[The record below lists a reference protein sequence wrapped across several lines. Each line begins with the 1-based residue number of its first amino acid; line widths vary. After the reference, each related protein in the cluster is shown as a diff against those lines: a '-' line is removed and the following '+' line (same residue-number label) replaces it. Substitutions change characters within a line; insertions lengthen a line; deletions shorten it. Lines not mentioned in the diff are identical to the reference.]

1 MKKKM
6 TVMAVAAGMAI
17 GAFAATTADYVQ
29 DGLLVHLDGIDN
41 ENTGTHN
48 ASATRWKAIKGST
61 YVNLQSDASWVD
73 GKYLDTTPAQH
84 VLTGMPAYKR
94 AELGLIQVPEGRK
107 LFPNMSVYENLQV
120 GSYLKGPRAARK
132 ESMEF
137 CFELFPKM
145 YERRHQLAGS
155 LSGGERQ
162 MCAMC
167 RALMQKPKL
176 LMLDEP
182 SLGLAPVV
190 VQSVFESI
198 VRINKMGMTI
208 LLVEQNVHSS
218 LAIADKGFVIETGQN
233 TISGPAAELRGN
245 EELQRAYLGI

>member
-1 MKKKM
+1 MLQLNDLY
-6 TVMAVAAGMAI
+6 VNYGSFEALRGVSLEVQEGEIVVLLGSNGAGK
-17 GAFAATTADYVQ
+17 TTTINTTS
-29 DGLLVHLDGIDN
+29 GLL
-41 ENTGTHN
+41 TPK
-48 ASATRWKAIKGST
+48 SGSVIFNGEDIT
-61 YVNLQSDASWVD
+61 A
-73 GKYLDTTPAQH
+73 
-84 VLTGMPAYKR
+84 MPAYKR

-107 LFPNMSVYENLQV
+107 LFPDMSVYENLQV
-120 GSYLKGPRAARK
+120 GSYLKGPRAQRK
-132 ESMEF
+132 ETMEF

-233 TISGPAAELRGN
+233 TISGTAAELRGN
-245 EELQRAYLGI
+245 EDLQRAYLGI

>member
-1 MKKKM
+1 MLQLN
-6 TVMAVAAGMAI
+6 
-17 GAFAATTADYVQ
+17 D
-29 DGLLVHLDGIDN
+29 L
-41 ENTGTHN
+41 
-48 ASATRWKAIKGST
+48 
-61 YVNLQSDASWVD
+61 YVNYGNFEALRGITLEVKEGEIVVLLGSNGA
-73 GKYLDTTPAQH
+73 GKTTTINTTSGLITPKSGS
-84 VLTGMPAYKR
+84 VVFKGEDITKMPAFKR
-94 AELGLIQVPEGRK
+94 AEQGLVQVPEGRK
-107 LFPNMSVYENLQV
+107 LFAEMTVYENLMV
-120 GSYLKGPRAARK
+120 GSYSKKGPRAARK
-132 ESMEF
+132 ESLEL

-145 YERRHQLAGS
+145 YERKDQLAGS

-167 RALMQKPKL
+167 RALMQKPTL

-198 VRINKMGMTI
+198 LRINKMGVTI

-218 LAIADKGFVIETGQN
+218 LAIADKGFVIENGQN
-233 TISGPAAELRGN
+233 TISGTAAELRGN

>member
-1 MKKKM
+1 MLQLNDLY
-6 TVMAVAAGMAI
+6 VNYGSFEALRGVSLEVQEGEIVVLLGSNGAGK
-17 GAFAATTADYVQ
+17 TTTINTTS
-29 DGLLVHLDGIDN
+29 GLLMPK
-41 ENTGTHN
+41 
-48 ASATRWKAIKGST
+48 SGSVVFNGEDIT
-61 YVNLQSDASWVD
+61 A
-73 GKYLDTTPAQH
+73 
-84 VLTGMPAYKR
+84 MPAYKR

-120 GSYLKGPRAARK
+120 GSYLKGPRAQRK
-132 ESMEF
+132 ETMEF

-198 VRINKMGMTI
+198 VRINKMGVTI

-233 TISGPAAELRGN
+233 TISGTAAELRGN
-245 EELQRAYLGI
+245 EDLQRAYLGI

>member
-1 MKKKM
+1 MLQLN
-6 TVMAVAAGMAI
+6 
-17 GAFAATTADYVQ
+17 D
-29 DGLLVHLDGIDN
+29 L
-41 ENTGTHN
+41 
-48 ASATRWKAIKGST
+48 
-61 YVNLQSDASWVD
+61 YVNYGNFEALRGVTLEVKEGEIVVLLGSNGA
-73 GKYLDTTPAQH
+73 GKTTTINTTSGLITPKSGS
-84 VLTGMPAYKR
+84 VVFKGEDITKMPAFKR
-94 AELGLIQVPEGRK
+94 AEQGLVQVPEGRK
-107 LFPNMSVYENLQV
+107 LFAEMTVYENLMV
-120 GSYLKGPRAARK
+120 GSYSKKGPRAARK
-132 ESMEF
+132 ESLEL

-145 YERRHQLAGS
+145 YERKDQLAGS

-167 RALMQKPKL
+167 RALMQKPTL

-198 VRINKMGMTI
+198 LRINKMGVTI

-218 LAIADKGFVIETGQN
+218 LAIADKGFVIENGQN
-233 TISGPAAELRGN
+233 TISGTAAELRGN

>member
-1 MKKKM
+1 MLQLNDLYVNYGNFEALRGVTLEVKKGEI
-6 TVMAVAAGMAI
+6 VVLLGSNGAGK
-17 GAFAATTADYVQ
+17 TTTINTAS
-29 DGLLVHLDGIDN
+29 GLL
-41 ENTGTHN
+41 TPK
-48 ASATRWKAIKGST
+48 SGSVVFEGEDIT
-61 YVNLQSDASWVD
+61 
-73 GKYLDTTPAQH
+73 K
-84 VLTGMPAYKR
+84 MPAFKR
-94 AELGLIQVPEGRK
+94 AELGLVQVPEGRK
-107 LFPNMSVYENLQV
+107 LFAEMSVYENLMV
-120 GSYLKGPRAARK
+120 GSYSKKGPRAARK
-132 ESMEF
+132 ESLEL

-145 YERRHQLAGS
+145 YERKDQLAGS

-167 RALMQKPKL
+167 RSLMQRPTL

-198 VRINKMGMTI
+198 LRINKMGVTI

-218 LAIADKGFVIETGQN
+218 LAIADKGFVIENGHN
-233 TISGPAAELRGN
+233 TISGTAAELRGN

>member
-1 MKKKM
+1 MLQLNDLC
-6 TVMAVAAGMAI
+6 VNYGNFEALRGVSLDVQEGEIVVLLGSNGAGK
-17 GAFAATTADYVQ
+17 TTTINTTS
-29 DGLLVHLDGIDN
+29 GLITPKSGSVIF
-41 ENTGTHN
+41 
-48 ASATRWKAIKGST
+48 KGEDIT
-61 YVNLQSDASWVD
+61 
-73 GKYLDTTPAQH
+73 K
-84 VLTGMPAYKR
+84 MPAFKR
-94 AELGLIQVPEGRK
+94 AELGLVQVPEGRK
-107 LFPNMSVYENLQV
+107 LFPEMTVYENLLV
-120 GSYLKGPRAARK
+120 GSYSKKGPRAARK
-132 ESMEF
+132 DSLEL

-145 YERRHQLAGS
+145 YERKDQLAGS

-167 RALMQKPKL
+167 RALMQKPTL

-198 VRINKMGMTI
+198 LRINKMGVTI

-218 LAIADKGFVIETGQN
+218 LTIADKGFVIENGQN
-233 TISGPAAELRGN
+233 TISGKAAELRGN

>member
-1 MKKKM
+1 MLQLNDLCVNYGNFEALRGVSLDVKEGEI
-6 TVMAVAAGMAI
+6 VVLLGSNGAGK
-17 GAFAATTADYVQ
+17 TTTINTTS
-29 DGLLVHLDGIDN
+29 GLITPKSGSVIF
-41 ENTGTHN
+41 
-48 ASATRWKAIKGST
+48 KGEDIT
-61 YVNLQSDASWVD
+61 
-73 GKYLDTTPAQH
+73 K
-84 VLTGMPAYKR
+84 MPAFKR
-94 AELGLIQVPEGRK
+94 AELGLVQVPEGRK
-107 LFPNMSVYENLQV
+107 LFPEMTVYENLLV
-120 GSYLKGPRAARK
+120 GSYSKKGPRAARK
-132 ESMEF
+132 DSLEL

-145 YERRHQLAGS
+145 YERKDQLAGS

-167 RALMQKPKL
+167 RALMQKPTL

-198 VRINKMGMTI
+198 LRINKMGVTI

-218 LAIADKGFVIETGQN
+218 LAIADKGFVIENGQN
-233 TISGPAAELRGN
+233 TISGKAAELRGN

>member
-1 MKKKM
+1 MLQLN
-6 TVMAVAAGMAI
+6 
-17 GAFAATTADYVQ
+17 D
-29 DGLLVHLDGIDN
+29 L
-41 ENTGTHN
+41 
-48 ASATRWKAIKGST
+48 
-61 YVNLQSDASWVD
+61 YVNYGNFEALRGVTLEVKEGEIVVLLGSNGA
-73 GKYLDTTPAQH
+73 GKTTTINTTSGLITPKSGS
-84 VLTGMPAYKR
+84 VIYKGEDITKVPAYKR
-94 AELGLIQVPEGRK
+94 AEMGLVQVPEGRK
-107 LFPNMSVYENLQV
+107 LFAEMSVYENLLV
-120 GSYLKGPRAARK
+120 GSYSKKGPRAARK
-132 ESMEF
+132 ESLEL

-145 YERRHQLAGS
+145 YERKDQLAGS

-167 RALMQKPKL
+167 RALMQKPTL

-198 VRINKMGMTI
+198 LRINKMGVTI

-218 LAIADKGFVIETGQN
+218 LAIADKGFVIENGQN
-233 TISGPAAELRGN
+233 TLSGTAAELRGN

>member
-1 MKKKM
+1 MLQLNDLY
-6 TVMAVAAGMAI
+6 VNYGSFEALRGVSLDVQEGEIVVLLGSNGAGK
-17 GAFAATTADYVQ
+17 TTTINTTS
-29 DGLLVHLDGIDN
+29 GLL
-41 ENTGTHN
+41 TPKSGTVIFN
-48 ASATRWKAIKGST
+48 GEDITA
-61 YVNLQSDASWVD
+61 
-73 GKYLDTTPAQH
+73 
-84 VLTGMPAYKR
+84 MPAFKR